1 MPLVSSAA
9 GVRDGFAKP
18 IVQALFWASCLL
30 SVVSFYTTQ
39 QGMAL
44 YLSSWFSI
52 IASLGIQISLVLVA
66 WLIGFTRKSKALLI
80 GVYVCTGL
88 VSIAF
93 SYVSLYTWFTAKE
106 RPALMQR
113 ALYDEL
119 TAVGAKAD
127 RTLSQ
132 AIVNGQ
138 RYALALEEMTVAEK
152 THGRISRARDGD
164 PFLDRIRE
172 QVAKE
177 AGSYRE
183 GVGEGV
189 RYTAFERHAKLTR
202 QIVSE
207 LEASR
212 QALSR
217 VRGELKPNTPTDQ
230 QLRQFHQVYDSIPWD
245 SARQLLTGAAV
256 EQAELPAFANY
267 VERASSGQ
275 EDLMKAF
282 EELFTAPNS
291 RHVFSLALAAFIDV
305 IVFLLAFS
313 AGPYF
318 YGEPENRWY
327 TAAAALDSTDDQVM
341 LGSLLRKLQPGRQGM
356 PRVDAAAL
364 SPGEQQLLLLLS
376 NKGLAA
382 AEEDGTGTHYLLDPA
397 IHEKM
402 IESLDGRGM
411 HFRAASSRA
420 AAGI

>member
-9 GVRDGFAKP
+9 GMRDGFAKP

-80 GVYVCTGL
+80 AVYVCTGL

-127 RTLSQ
+127 QALSQ
-132 AIVNGQ
+132 AVANGQ
-138 RYALALEEMTVAEK
+138 RYALALEEMTAAEK
-152 THGRISRARDGD
+152 THGRISLARDGD
-164 PFLDRIRE
+164 PYLDRIRE

-189 RYTAFERHAKLTR
+189 RYTAFDRHVKLTR
-202 QIVSE
+202 QTVSE
-207 LEASR
+207 LETSR
-212 QALSR
+212 QALAR
-217 VRGELKPNTPTDQ
+217 VRGELKPTTPTDQ

-245 SARQLLTGAAV
+245 SARQLLSGAAV
-256 EQAELPAFANY
+256 EQPQLPAFASY

-275 EDLMKAF
+275 EDLMRAF
-282 EELFTAPNS
+282 EELFTAPSS
-291 RHVFSLALAAFIDV
+291 RHIFSLALAAFIDV

-364 SPGEQQLLLLLS
+364 SPGEQQLFLLLS

-382 AEEDGTGTHYLLDPA
+382 AEEGEGGTHYLLDPE
-397 IHEKM
+397 IHGKM
-402 IESLDGRGM
+402 LESIDGRGI